1 MSGTSSTVGWAPLST
16 PDTSEAVLE
25 AEGSSSTKVGSCS
38 PVPPQAAKVRASAA
52 AAAKARIFLNIG
64 YPSQKSLDK
73 RKAGSCKTRCSLVTR
88 TRIEL
93 VLPP

>member
-64 YPSQKSLDK
+64 VSLPEIV
-73 RKAGSCKTRCSLVTR
+73 G
-88 TRIEL
+88 
-93 VLPP
+93 